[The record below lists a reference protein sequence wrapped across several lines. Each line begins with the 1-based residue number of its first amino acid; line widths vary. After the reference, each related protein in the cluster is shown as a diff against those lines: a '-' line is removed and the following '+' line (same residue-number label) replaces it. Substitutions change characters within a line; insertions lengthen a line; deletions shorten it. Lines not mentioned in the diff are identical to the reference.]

1 MVGTRWDVVFVIV
14 LVLISVMV
22 MVSVLV
28 VDLIVVM
35 MVIPRAQDSWAR
47 RPERRTGV
55 GGEVEAGQVE
65 ASAWLVSWPANL
77 LTS

>member
-1 MVGTRWDVVFVIV
+1 MVFVIV

-28 VDLIVVM
+28 VELVVVM
-35 MVIPRAQDSWAR
+35 MVIPRAQDSWASR
-47 RPERRTGV
+47 SEGRTGV
-55 GGEVEAGQVE
+55 GGEVEAEQVE
-65 ASAWLVSWPANL
+65 ASAWLLSWSANL